1 MKKGNDKKKM
11 SKVSKYIAFGV
22 FVIIVITCGLVMMD
36 ATPQKGS
43 LSYVD
48 FMSDLDAG

>member
-22 FVIIVITCGLVMMD
+22 FVIIFITCGLVMMD
-36 ATPQKGS
+36 ATPKKGS

-48 FMSDLDAG
+48 FM